1 MTLEWCWVEGYD
13 SRAGQAQQWQSEEH
27 SHGTVAKP
35 KAYSAIPNIQLGPGT
50 SRSWGPN
57 CFFTFLHPPPF
68 TDAIHWPCLIVTVL
82 EKYSFTTSPIST
94 SHTVLT
100 GNYTLPKWLHHFCLS
115 LCSIQTSP
123 MIKSQVNC
131 NICACASFSLLHL
144 VTFWHTVHR
153 QMHPSDPSQLHKHNK
168 ATTRSDT
175 HIQYTN
181 ILSGDLS

>member
-1 MTLEWCWVEGYD
+1 MSLEWCWVEGYD

-57 CFFTFLHPPPF
+57 CFFTLLRPPPF

-153 QMHPSDPSQLHKHNK
+153 RMHPSDPSQLHKHNK

-175 HIQYTN
+175 HIQY
-181 ILSGDLS
+181 IQIF